1 MLKRN
6 SIIAQNF
13 MSITQSN
20 ICGRTD
26 DLKIEPHSLLFFFF
40 YNFYRCVPFTSSFNF
55 YRLLAFQFFIE
66 ELELVLF
73 FCIFFFFSS
82 FFDRDLNPQ
91 LLDHESP
98 ALTIYP
104 RARLYLTC
112 RIAINF
118 ALVPTSL
125 FRVVLSY
132 NYKSHLIREF

>member
-26 DLKIEPHSLLFFFF
+26 DLKIEPHSLLFFF
-40 YNFYRCVPFTSSFNF
+40 YNFYRCVPFTFSFNF

-73 FCIFFFFSS
+73 FCIFFSS
-82 FFDRDLNPQ
+82 FFDRDLNPR

-132 NYKSHLIREF
+132 KSHLIREF